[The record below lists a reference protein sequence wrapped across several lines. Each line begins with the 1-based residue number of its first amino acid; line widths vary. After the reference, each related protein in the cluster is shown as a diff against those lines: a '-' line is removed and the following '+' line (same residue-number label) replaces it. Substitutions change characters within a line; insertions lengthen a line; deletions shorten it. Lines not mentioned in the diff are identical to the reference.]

1 MAENDFNSLI
11 KHFSPAWFASVMGTG
26 GFANVLYSLSPH
38 FTSLKIIAQSLFF
51 LNIFLF

>member
-26 GFANVLYSLSPH
+26 GFVNVLYILSAH
-38 FTSLKIIAQSLFF
+38 FGFLKIIAQFLFF
-51 LNIFLF
+51 